1 MALQQLKTK
10 PMNHLLSNLLFVAL
24 LLCVEYSCSFTNPQ
38 DIVVNSI
45 DTEKRITPEE
55 LPYYTFAKQL
65 EESINKG
72 TPDFL
77 NEHFEVSLVLAKLI
91 REIGLPKNVANDFLY
106 DFQNDIDVGAQIVV
120 SLEGTGSYELL
131 SIRGLPDKPSA
142 LFRLI
147 VNEELNY
154 HEVFLTPAQSADLVR
169 VNDFCIYKGGLTFY
183 ETLKTVLLSTL
194 KEEQIQELD
203 TNRLSASELAMIEYA
218 PMLDELTIAVQ
229 KQDYGQ
235 ALRLLKRLPEALKT
249 DKMTTLLRLNIGYHL
264 KSELLA
270 EALSDFRTAYPKNA
284 VADFTLLNLA
294 IAQKN
299 NPDVLQYADAF
310 GELIPDKCY
319 LNIVKAKAYENQGDF
334 ENAEALLKEALTIE
348 PGNLGAYKHL
358 AGLLLEEER
367 YEDLM
372 TLFAALKNHTDEVP
386 ENFLTDEKSKSFFSS
401 EIYQNRERLTED
413 EKPSLEP

>member
-1 MALQQLKTK
+1 
-10 PMNHLLSNLLFVAL
+10 MNHFLSTVLFVVL
-24 LLCVEYSCSFTNPQ
+24 LMCVEYSCSFTNPQ
-38 DIVVNSI
+38 DTVVNSS
-45 DTEKRITPEE
+45 DTEKRITAEE

-131 SIRGLPDKPSA
+131 TIRGLPDKPSA
-142 LFRLI
+142 LFRLT
-147 VNEELNY
+147 VKEELNY

-169 VNDFCIYKGGLTFY
+169 VNDLCIYKGGLTFY

-203 TNRLSASELAMIEYA
+203 LNRLSASEIAMIEHA
-218 PMLDELTIAVQ
+218 PMLDELAIAVQ

-235 ALRLLKRLPEALKT
+235 ALRLLKRLPDALKT

-264 KSELLA
+264 KNELLT
-270 EALSDFRTAYPKNA
+270 EALSDFRKAYPHNA

-334 ENAEALLKEALTIE
+334 ENAETLLKEALSIE
-348 PGNLGAYKHL
+348 PGNLTAYKHL
-358 AGLLLEEER
+358 ASMLLEEER

-372 TLFAALKNHTDEVP
+372 TLFAALKSHTDEAP
-386 ENFLTDEKSKSFFSS
+386 ENLLTDEKSKLFLVPRYTKTGTDWQKTKS
-401 EIYQNRERLTED
+401 RL
-413 EKPSLEP
+413 